1 VVDADGSLS
10 WAGEGEPPEGIG
22 TRWEQA

>member
-1 VVDADGSLS
+1 VVDAEGRLS

-22 TRWEQA
+22 TRWES